1 MELWGEELSNT
12 SVVLHLDNCAVVH
25 VINKNFSK
33 DPNLMKLMRRLM
45 VASLKF
51 NIHFY
56 AEHIP
61 GLHNI
66 APDLLSRLQIQRFK
80 VLYPNMEM
88 KETLSSYRNIVAT
101 YRSFIHAQGD
111 TNAIPLPPLL
121 SHLLLYIAH

>member
-1 MELWGEELSNT
+1 
-12 SVVLHLDNCAVVH
+12 
-25 VINKNFSK
+25 
-33 DPNLMKLMRRLM
+33 M

-88 KETLSSYRNIVAT
+88 KETLVPHS
-101 YRSFIHAQGD
+101 
-111 TNAIPLPPLL
+111 LL
-121 SHLLLYIAH
+121 HL